1 MSVPRLVG
9 IGFIFSCSALA
20 WFVLGG
26 SVVQR
31 TGGSESSITPEVA
44 ELWGDRQA
52 QAPPT
57 LGFAV
62 DREVTDTVTE
72 ERGGDTT
79 ARTVTHRQTVTLPVP
94 LASSRISADLSLDH
108 RRKGLLWYDT
118 YTVDFAGTYRATV
131 PDVADEDGD
140 LVLRFEFPSPH
151 GLYDDF
157 SLRLDGVEAEAIDD
171 LSQGLTVRRAVR
183 PGDEVEVEVRYR
195 SRGLDTWRYLL
206 GADGI
211 SETRD
216 LELVL
221 TTDSAALDFP
231 PGSLSPT
238 SRERSGD
245 GWRLSWRFGRLVSGQ
260 DIGVDLPNRLNPG
273 PLTARITFFAPVS
286 LLFFLTVFVVLG
298 ALRRVD
304 LHPANY
310 FFLSAAFFAFHL
322 LLAYLVDHLDM
333 HLAFG
338 LAALVSL
345 TLVGSYL
352 RLVPGAHGA
361 VGLAVVSQAIFLVLF
376 SYAFFF
382 RGYTGLTVTL
392 GAILTLAVLMRLTAT
407 TDWSQVFERRQPA
420 R

>member
-1 MSVPRLVG
+1 
-9 IGFIFSCSALA
+9 
-20 WFVLGG
+20 
-26 SVVQR
+26 
-31 TGGSESSITPEVA
+31 
-44 ELWGDRQA
+44 
-52 QAPPT
+52 
-57 LGFAV
+57 
-62 DREVTDTVTE
+62 
-72 ERGGDTT
+72 
-79 ARTVTHRQTVTLPVP
+79 
-94 LASSRISADLSLDH
+94 
-108 RRKGLLWYDT
+108 
-118 YTVDFAGTYRATV
+118 
-131 PDVADEDGD
+131 
-140 LVLRFEFPSPH
+140 
-151 GLYDDF
+151 
-157 SLRLDGVEAEAIDD
+157 
-171 LSQGLTVRRAVR
+171 
-183 PGDEVEVEVRYR
+183 VEVRYR

-211 SETRD
+211 AETRD

-221 TTDSAALDFP
+221 TTDFAALDFP
-231 PGSLSPT
+231 PGTLSP
-238 SRERSGD
+238 SARERAGE
-245 GWRLSWRFGRLVSGQ
+245 GWLLSWRFGRLVSGQ
-260 DIGVDLPNRLNPG
+260 DIGIDLPNRLNPG

>member
-1 MSVPRLVG
+1 MSVPRLVA
-9 IGFIFSCSALA
+9 IGFILCCSALA
-20 WFVLGG
+20 WFILGG
-26 SVVQR
+26 SVIQR
-31 TGGSESSITPEVA
+31 TGGSEDSITPEVA
-44 ELWGDRQA
+44 VLWGDPQA

-62 DREVTDTVTE
+62 ERQVTDTVTE
-72 ERGGDTT
+72 ERGGEAT
-79 ARTVTHRQTVTLPVP
+79 ARTVTHRQILKVPVA
-94 LASSRISADLSLDH
+94 LASSRVRADLSLDH

-118 YTVDFAGTYRATV
+118 YTVDFSGTYRATV
-131 PDVADEDGD
+131 PDLPDEDGD
-140 LVLRFEFPSPH
+140 LVLRFEFPSPR

-157 SLRLDGVEAEAIDD
+157 SLRLDGVEADAIAD
-171 LSQGLTVRRAVR
+171 LSQGLVMRRAAR

-211 SETRD
+211 AETRD

-221 TTDSAALDFP
+221 TTDFAALDFP
-231 PGSLSPT
+231 PGTLSP
-238 SRERSGD
+238 SARERAGE
-245 GWRLSWRFGRLVSGQ
+245 GWLLSWRFGRLVSGQ
-260 DIGVDLPNRLNPG
+260 DIGIDLPNRLNPG

-322 LLAYLVDHLDM
+322 LLAYLVDHLDL
-333 HLAFG
+333 HVAFG

-345 TLVGSYL
+345 ALVGSYL
-352 RLVPGAHGA
+352 RLVPGARGS
-361 VGLAVVSQAIFLVLF
+361 VGLALGSQAVYLVLF

-382 RGYTGLTVTL
+382 RGYTGLTVTA
-392 GAILTLAVLMRLTAT
+392 GAIVTLAVLMRLTAT
-407 TDWSQVFERRQPA
+407 TDWARVFERRQPA
-420 R
+420 L